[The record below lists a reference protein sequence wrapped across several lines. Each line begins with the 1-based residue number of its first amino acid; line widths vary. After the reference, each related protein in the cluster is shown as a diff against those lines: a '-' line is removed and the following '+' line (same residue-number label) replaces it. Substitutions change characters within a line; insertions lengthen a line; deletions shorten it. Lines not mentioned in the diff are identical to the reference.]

1 MKFDELWQTLPIPF
15 GYQTCTTREQNQWK
29 ALVEA
34 AFKTGLFEGTHKS
47 ASAKTADSKRLSDLE
62 AAVAEIQEAM
72 QSQIDIKREL
82 HRTRVHALTDEL
94 DARSKRAE
102 EITALKAELR
112 AISEA
117 LDDPRVGLTMT
128 AAEAIKELREVLNI
142 INTWCCFPDSF
153 DCEQTKKLC
162 MSALG
167 REQ

>member
-47 ASAKTADSKRLSDLE
+47 ASAKTADSKRISDLE

-72 QSQIDIKREL
+72 EMQSRIGSNNI
-82 HRTRVHALTDEL
+82 
-94 DARSKRAE
+94 RAKCME
-102 EITALKAELR
+102 SALKV
-112 AISEA
+112 IH
-117 LDDPRVGLTMT
+117 
-128 AAEAIKELREVLNI
+128 
-142 INTWCCFPDSF
+142 TWASFPESF
-153 DCEQTKKLC
+153 DLEQTKRLC